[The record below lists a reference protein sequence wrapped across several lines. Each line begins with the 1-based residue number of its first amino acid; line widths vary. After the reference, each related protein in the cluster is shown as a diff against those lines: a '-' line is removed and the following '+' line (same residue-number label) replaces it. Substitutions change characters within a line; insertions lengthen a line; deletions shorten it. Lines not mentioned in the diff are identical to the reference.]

1 MAGLERARERV
12 NSAENPNIVPEKKD
26 VLSNENGAAEILPQW
41 TLLPQEQIRLLCGVS
56 VDEVQLQFEDVLN
69 LKKHQTC
76 LQEAAL
82 LDCFVAGFWWAKEMN
97 FTCQQISFIM
107 AVLQLLLDNINDKQM
122 SFIENF
128 KVLTQTLLATRK
140 STASVD
146 TDVNPLFNSDQ
157 IRSITDYFRI
167 GVFQHY
173 KLYEFLFNHPRDEML
188 LGMERNVEI
197 FNCTDFA
204 APLEEGMPADVY
216 FRYIAPPHTTPPD
229 QGLDDRLEKNE
240 EDPGEGKQGKMC
252 ETLQGFGAEDVQEV
266 LGEVAKEML
275 AKLQEDFAE
284 RLCIEEETYT
294 ARLEGLKHVAY
305 K

>member
-188 LGMERNVEI
+188 LGME
-197 FNCTDFA
+197 
-204 APLEEGMPADVY
+204 
-216 FRYIAPPHTTPPD
+216 
-229 QGLDDRLEKNE
+229 GLDDRLEKNE